1 MPLKLIVIP
10 SSINFHLEIN
20 NPEETSKLET
30 EFAEEVKKRGE
41 DFKYFKDQ
49 FGEHPEE
56 RANNE
61 EISEKLAGVTTLNEI
76 YAAIKDKVGFAKICF
91 PYQEDVSQYIGIYSS
106 FMFLL
111 LSVGIICRL
120 HKRRQYKVES
130 TVRKV
135 RILPRASAEPSFL

>member
-76 YAAIKDKVGFAKICF
+76 YAAIKDKVGFSKISF
-91 PYQEDVSQYIGIYSS
+91 LYQEHVSQISDCE
-106 FMFLL
+106 
-111 LSVGIICRL
+111 V
-120 HKRRQYKVES
+120 
-130 TVRKV
+130 
-135 RILPRASAEPSFL
+135 